1 MQNHHIIQQI
11 SMAIAAALIAD
22 LPAVPY
28 RAWTPGL
35 KKLLVPSDEAPLK
48 LRRPTENEIDVVS
61 FPQVWGSTALGHGGM
76 GGAAMT
82 TAQTTVVMMKS
93 PASAAVYFSTRLAY
107 VVLEPNDRF
116 NEDLRSR
123 SMAHRRDATRYGDIA
138 SEAPAS
144 SNDSETDQ

>member
-1 MQNHHIIQQI
+1 MQNQHIIQQI

-35 KKLLVPSDEAPLK
+35 KKLLVPPDEAPLK
-48 LRRPTENEIDVVS
+48 LRRPTETEIDVVS
-61 FPQVWGSTALGHGGM
+61 FPQLWGSTALGHGGM

-93 PASAAVYFSTRLAY
+93 PAAAAVYFGARLAY

-116 NEDLRSR
+116 NEDLRTR
-123 SMAHRRDATRYGDIA
+123 SMAHRRDAAAYGGID
-138 SEAPAS
+138 SGTPAS
-144 SNDSETDQ
+144 SSDNETGE